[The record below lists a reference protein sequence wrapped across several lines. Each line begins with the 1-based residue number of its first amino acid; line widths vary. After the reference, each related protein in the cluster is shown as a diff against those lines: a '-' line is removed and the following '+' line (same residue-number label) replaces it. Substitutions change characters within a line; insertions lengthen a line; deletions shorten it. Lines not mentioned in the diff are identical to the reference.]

1 MLRPQHGEWVWIEG
15 DSDHEQVVG
24 VGELARTAYDV
35 PVPKVDTVK
44 VADDDDRTT
53 QIGRHIGEGTPDSH
67 DVNLL
72 ACEWGTP

>member
-1 MLRPQHGEWVWIEG
+1 MTATTNRLSASARP
-15 DSDHEQVVG
+15 
-24 VGELARTAYDV
+24 ARTAYDV